1 MCSPLRHIWSVLNSA
16 LKGGEWSASRH
27 GRFTPR
33 GNCPCYTLKRIMGEL
48 GLSVEE
54 KYLLFQP
61 RIERPFLGCPAIM
74 QSIHRL
80 QLQLGYLQRDGNS
93 RKTLPQCVRKI
104 TPHGAVK
111 YSDSIAH
118 SPNKSV

>member
-1 MCSPLRHIWSVLNSA
+1 MCSPLRHIWSVLTSA

-27 GRFTPR
+27 GRFTSP
-33 GNCPCYTLKRIMGEL
+33 GNCPCYTMAEL

-61 RIERPFLGCPAIM
+61 RIERPFLGCPAVM
-74 QSIHRL
+74 QSLHRL
-80 QLQLGYLQRDGNS
+80 QLQLEYLQRDDNS
-93 RKTLPQCVRKI
+93 KKTLPQCVRKI
-104 TPHGAVK
+104 LPHGAVK

-118 SPNKSV
+118 SPDKSV